1 MGLII
6 VTNSELWIWL
16 LYHTLDMR
24 VKAGKVLFYS
34 YGGSQQLNKLHN
46 GIMSFVWYGLSVP
59 IEITKS
65 GEGGGGG
72 GGVGVVYLYINCR
85 DIHIKL
91 NFLHIEEDLFLLST
105 FDNLNACFQ
114 THLWMEFF
122 LLKQFSEY
130 GNIKTL
136 FSSHFAFVWNKQN
149 SIKYAVYL

>member
-1 MGLII
+1 M
-6 VTNSELWIWL
+6 
-16 LYHTLDMR
+16 
-24 VKAGKVLFYS
+24 
-34 YGGSQQLNKLHN
+34 
-46 GIMSFVWYGLSVP
+46 P

-65 GEGGGGG
+65 GEGGGW

-130 GNIKTL
+130 GNIKRL